1 MGPVAGAALVA
12 LIGYGVATS
21 ASSSSAP
28 KVAPITST
36 TLAPTTTLPTP
47 TTVPPPLVPYY
58 AADPPRQYSVE
69 FAGTQEPELGF
80 DPPGDYQLWATPG
93 STATSGSW
101 FSIESYSSG
110 MGQIYAIDAYRVQ
123 IGGQSIAIAHSPTGQ
138 TIAQFSTNG
147 SAGVTLT
154 SLGRSDD
161 DLIRLAQS
169 LRFEQYADNVTLTD
183 SSLLDG
189 YEQIG
194 SVSPW
199 FAVQGLPV
207 HQIFYTAGNDFTSSI
222 SVVVA
227 VHPPTNQD
235 GDAIDRQVALRFFLD
250 HTTPFSVDGHS
261 AVAGA
266 VVGQRDYALATWT
279 AGDHIVTVSAM
290 MSVPEIIAVARTVH
304 EVSSQEWEGMQLQA
318 AQHSGDNNFGRYE
331 ETEPVAV
338 SFGTDADAKP
348 WTITVSTATFSTQ
361 ATAHLAMGHA
371 MDSASTA
378 GDRPAINTV
387 VDGTRTYVLA
397 NLPRAV
403 APTAQLQVT
412 RPGLDPVVV
421 PFIDADPELNRTF
434 AAYAFSEPTQY
445 SAQIIGADGAVLG
458 SLAAVK
464 TEPSP
469 EIVEM
474 IDDEGDAFAD
484 RVATRTSSDAVGG
497 LRWVGPAAAVALM
510 AVVGYGVVSS
520 AVSSHSEGDTLDT
533 GTDRYPVLRR

>member
-1 MGPVAGAALVA
+1 MKTEALPEIIEIIDDDVDPFGERSADTPIYDSDGPRWVGPVAGAVLVA

-21 ASSSSAP
+21 ASSSGAP

-47 TTVPPPLVPYY
+47 TTVPPPRVPYY

-101 FSIESYSSG
+101 FSIESYSNG

-123 IGGQSIAIAHSPTGQ
+123 IGEQSIAITHSPTGQ
-138 TIAQFSTNG
+138 TILQFSTNG
-147 SAGVTLT
+147 SAGVMLT
-154 SLGRSDD
+154 SFGRSDD

-183 SSLLDG
+183 GSLLNG
-189 YEQIG
+189 SVKVG

-207 HQIFYTAGNDFTSSI
+207 HQIYYTAGNDFTSSI

-227 VHPPTNQD
+227 VHPPANR
-235 GDAIDRQVALRFFLD
+235 GGGAIDRQVALRFFLD

-266 VVGQRDYALATWT
+266 LIGQRDYALATWT
-279 AGDHIVTVSAM
+279 AGDHIVTISGM
-290 MSVPEIIAVARTVH
+290 MTVPEIIAVARTVH

-318 AQHSGDNNFGRYE
+318 TQHRGDNNFGKYE

-338 SFGTDADAKP
+338 SFGTDADASP
-348 WTITVSTATFSTQ
+348 WTITVATATFSTQ
-361 ATAHLAMGHA
+361 EQLTWQWGTNGFGATA
-371 MDSASTA
+371 S
-378 GDRPAINTV
+378 DRPAINTV
-387 VDGTRTYVLA
+387 VEGTRTYVLA

-412 RPGLDPVVV
+412 RPGVDPVVV

-434 AAYAFSEPTQY
+434 AAYAFSEATQY
-445 SAQIIGADGAVLG
+445 SAQIIGADGTVLA
-458 SLAAVK
+458 SW
-464 TEPSP
+464 PP
-469 EIVEM
+469 
-474 IDDEGDAFAD
+474 
-484 RVATRTSSDAVGG
+484 
-497 LRWVGPAAAVALM
+497 
-510 AVVGYGVVSS
+510 
-520 AVSSHSEGDTLDT
+520 
-533 GTDRYPVLRR
+533 